1 MGKLDRIYRRT
12 AAGEKAWQ
20 ERDPSLSDAHLQ
32 ILGVIEGEL
41 HWDEIRKLFRRHAD
55 FQRLAELE
63 REGLIANELATAS
76 SDLDFTGSFAFSQA
90 A

>member
-12 AAGEKAWQ
+12 DSGQKAWK
-20 ERDPSLSDAHLQ
+20 ERDPSLSEAHLQ
-32 ILGVIEGEL
+32 ILGVLEGEL

-55 FQRLAELE
+55 YQRLAELE
-63 REGLIANELATAS
+63 REGLVANELATAGA
-76 SDLDFTGSFAFSQA
+76 DLDFTGSFAFSQA